1 MEIIRLSLVGLDDD
15 WQIFVYLIKL
25 FDMVA
30 EDVDHNLFE
39 ALHFLSAPLVRKT

>member
-1 MEIIRLSLVGLDDD
+1 MEIIRLSLIGLDDD
-15 WQIFVYLIKL
+15 WQIFLLKL

-39 ALHFLSAPLVRKT
+39 ALHFLSAPLVWTA